1 MNEKQKENLNKLKT
15 LLGWMND
22 LDACLYQVQA
32 QYVVAL
38 ALFNYIETLG
48 MFLIGYSRKEG
59 GSGSEPTSCRDRFES
74 FFSYLGPQYK
84 NLIDN
89 GKSLNCDVYDELRCG
104 LTHEL
109 VPKKY
114 NFAICHVGTNSDWY
128 EKNNEEKEEIKK
140 EKIGNLPC
148 GVIFDTQNKIWLI
161 FVHKLLYDFDIAK
174 NKLVNEIEKGDEKL
188 IKNFDKIAK
197 VINLENFKIC

>member
-1 MNEKQKENLNKLKT
+1 MNEKQEENLNKLKT
-15 LLGWMND
+15 LTSWMND
-22 LDACLYQVQA
+22 LNPCLYQVQA

-38 ALFNYIETLG
+38 ALLNYIETLG
-48 MFLIGYSRKEG
+48 MFLIGYFKKDEG
-59 GSGSEPTSCRDRFES
+59 IGSEPTSCRDRFES
-74 FFSYLGPQYK
+74 FFSCLGPQYK

-89 GKSLNCDVYDELRCG
+89 GKFLNCDVYDELRCG

-114 NFAICHVGTNSDWY
+114 NFAICHVGTDSDWY

-188 IKNFDKIAK
+188 MKIFEEVAGA
-197 VINLENFKIC
+197 INLENFIPC